1 MESRK
6 RDEIQCRIDE
16 EKKRLS
22 HCEARLS
29 KLELSNEACAKMVK
43 EAEDAYKKI
52 EESSLT
58 LLHVMKRESKAIQ
71 KDLTGAGV

>member
-22 HCEARLS
+22 QCEARLS
-29 KLELSNEACAKMVK
+29 KLESSNEAYAKMLK
-43 EAEDAYKKI
+43 EAEVA
-52 EESSLT
+52 T
-58 LLHVMKRESKAIQ
+58 KRLRKA
-71 KDLTGAGV
+71 A

>member
-22 HCEARLS
+22 QCESRLS
-29 KLELSNEACAKMVK
+29 KLESSNEAYAKMVK
-43 EAEDAYKKI
+43 EAEVAYKKI
-52 EESSLT
+52 EESSMT

-71 KDLTGAGV
+71 KDLSGGGV